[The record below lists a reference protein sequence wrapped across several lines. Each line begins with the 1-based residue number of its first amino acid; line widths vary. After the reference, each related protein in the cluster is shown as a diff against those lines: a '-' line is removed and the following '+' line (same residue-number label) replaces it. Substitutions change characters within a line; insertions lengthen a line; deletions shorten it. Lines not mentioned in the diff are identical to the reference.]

1 MSVQVHWNDASSL
14 PKHRAML
21 IAVPGVGNVGKLVLD
36 TMVEHHESRLLAK
49 LIHPDLPPH
58 ATMSE
63 HGLLTPPHLAV
74 HAVEIGSQTI
84 IAITGTG
91 QPMTPRGQHELA
103 EAILKM
109 AKSESEMLLVLAGLS
124 ADPGDDGVHF
134 TCADLKVRESLQESG
149 IVISSEQPAGGM
161 LGLAGLLV
169 SLAPMYGVP
178 SAACMSETIG
188 TSVDIQAA
196 DRLAKRIS
204 IDFSLDLDLPI
215 DNTSDTAARLFAMME
230 GRDIAGIDISEDDTP
245 SGFYA

>member
-1 MSVQVHWNDASSL
+1 MSVQVHWNEGDSL
-14 PKHRAML
+14 PKHRMML
-21 IAVPGVGNVGKLVLD
+21 AAVPGVGNVGKLVLD
-36 TMVEHHESRLLAK
+36 TMVEHYDSRLLAK
-49 LIHPDLPPH
+49 IIHPDLPPH
-58 ATMSE
+58 ATMSSE
-63 HGLLTPPHLAV
+63 GLLTPPHLAV
-74 HAVEIGSQTI
+74 HAIEVGGGEI

-109 AKSESEMLLVLAGLS
+109 AKESSEMLLILAGLS
-124 ADPGDDGVHF
+124 ADPGDEGIHI
-134 TCADLKVRESLQESG
+134 TCADSSVRDSLQELG
-149 IVISSEQPAGGM
+149 INISSEQPAGGM

-204 IDFSLDLDLPI
+204 IDFELGLELPI

-230 GRDIAGIDISEDDTP
+230 GREVAGIDISEDDTP